1 MATPNRPQAP
11 TGRPKPGAPG
21 GLPSMSQTGS
31 KFTKPQAETR
41 PTPTPRAPDW
51 RTNVHGKSP
60 QPSAPDWA
68 SALSGDK
75 RDAYIAVYKLFQTY
89 GLETLAPKIF
99 EYVQKGYSADTISLL
114 LQDTAEYKKRFAGNE
129 LRRQAGMPVLSASD
143 YLSLENQYRQELREG
158 GMPAG
163 FYDSTDDFTKLIGM
177 DVSPSELQSRIS
189 IATNATTLA
198 NPSYKQALKQLYGLN
213 DSQIAAYFLD
223 PQKAVPLLQK
233 QAAAT
238 AIGAEALKRGLELD
252 AAHLEAYATAGVT
265 ATQAA
270 QVYGQIAQT
279 LPDYRTIGHQFGEDV
294 TQAEMET
301 GLFEPGVKGPGVGPE
316 SESAK
321 LQRLQSWS
329 RARATGTAGTAAAAF
344 AAGRSGTI

>member
-1 MATPNRPQAP
+1 MANPSKPQAP
-11 TGRPKPGAPG
+11 TGKPKPGAPA
-21 GLPSMSQTGS
+21 GLPSASQTGRG
-31 KFTKPQAETR
+31 FTKPQPVTR
-41 PTPTPRAPDW
+41 PAPAPRTPDIHQRIP
-51 RTNVHGKSP
+51 GKWV

-68 SALSGDK
+68 SSLSGDK
-75 RDAYIAVYKLFQTY
+75 RDAYLAVYKLFQTY
-89 GLETLAPKIF
+89 GLESLAPKIF
-99 EYVQKGYSADTISLL
+99 EYVQKGYSADTISML

-129 LRRQAGMPVLSASD
+129 LRRQAGMSVLSPAD

-198 NPSYKQALKQLYGLN
+198 NPSYKQALKQLYGLS

-252 AAHLEAYATAGVT
+252 AAHLEAYATAGVS

-279 LPDYRTIGHQFGEDV
+279 LPDYRTMGHQFGEDV

-301 GLFEPGVKGPGVGPE
+301 GLFEPGAKGPGVGPE
-316 SESAK
+316 SASAK

-344 AAGRSGTI
+344 AAGRSGTV

>member
-1 MATPNRPQAP
+1 MPAATKPGHPARPVDDSGSEWTKPGHPSRP
-11 TGRPKPGAPG
+11 TGSVAMPPKPKGGWDPG
-21 GLPSMSQTGS
+21 FS
-31 KFTKPQAETR
+31 KEP
-41 PTPTPRAPDW
+41 PDF
-51 RTNVHGKSP
+51 
-60 QPSAPDWA
+60 ADL
-68 SALSGDK
+68 LSGGK
-75 RDAYIAVYKLFQTY
+75 RDAFVALNALFKSY

-99 EYVQKGYSADTISLL
+99 EYVQKGYSSDVISLL
-114 LQDTAEYKKRFAGNE
+114 LQETSEYKKRFAGNE
-129 LRRQAGMPVLSASD
+129 LRRKAGMPVLSAGD
-143 YLSLENQYRQELREG
+143 YLALEGQYRQELREG

-223 PQKAVPLLQK
+223 PQKALPLLQR

-238 AIGAEALKRGLELD
+238 AIGSEALKRGLSLD

-279 LPDYRTIGHQFGEDV
+279 LPDYRTIGHQFGEDI

-301 GLFEPGVKGPGVGPE
+301 GLFEPGRKAGVGPE
-316 SESAK
+316 SASSK

-329 RARATGTAGTAAAAF
+329 RARATGVAGTAAGAF
-344 AAGRSGTI
+344 AASRSGTT